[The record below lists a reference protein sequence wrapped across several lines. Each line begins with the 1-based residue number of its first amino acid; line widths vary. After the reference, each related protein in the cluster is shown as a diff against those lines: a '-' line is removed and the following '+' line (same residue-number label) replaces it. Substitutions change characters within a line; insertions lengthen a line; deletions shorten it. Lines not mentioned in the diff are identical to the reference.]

1 LFGEDSK
8 YKKETSIGGRK
19 KMKRLILATL
29 STLAISGMANP
40 VSAEQIAATSTTSI
54 RGNVELTPFSLV
66 TNGYQGYFVNQGIP
80 GNARY
85 LSAIKTGKVD
95 AESLVNAAIALE
107 RLPSDKINDSSYLNH
122 VQFHLNNLD
131 KN

>member
-1 LFGEDSK
+1 
-8 YKKETSIGGRK
+8 
-19 KMKRLILATL
+19 MKRLILATL

-40 VSAEQIAATSTTSI
+40 VTAEQIAATSTNSI

-66 TNGYQGYFVNQGIP
+66 TNGYQGYFANQGIP
-80 GNARY
+80 SHGRY

-95 AESLVNAAIALE
+95 AESLVEAAIALG
-107 RLPSDKINDSSYLNH
+107 RLAPDKINDSSYLNH
-122 VQFHLNNLD
+122 VRSNLNNLD

>member
-1 LFGEDSK
+1 
-8 YKKETSIGGRK
+8 
-19 KMKRLILATL
+19 MKRLILATL
-29 STLAISGMANP
+29 STLAISGMVNP

-95 AESLVNAAIALE
+95 AESLVKAAIALE

-122 VQFHLNNLD
+122 VQSHLNNLD